1 MNELTIEQ
9 IVKVHSEIIRL
20 KSLENIFCYEVV
32 LDKELTSEQ
41 MLLFEIAFACGYSEA
56 IQDNDNQG
64 FVDVFKDGDFK

>member
-41 MLLFEIAFACGYSEA
+41 MLLFEIAF
-56 IQDNDNQG
+56 DDNQG